1 MKIYCLSGLG
11 VDKKA
16 FQNLKVEGVELIHI
30 DWIRPEKSESL
41 EHYAKRLFDLSNLPQ
56 EYNLLGLSFGGMIA
70 TEFSKIR
77 KPQKLYLISSMS
89 TRKELRPL
97 FKLIGFLRL
106 HRIVPMSLLKRT
118 NFITNYFFGVKTAEE
133 IKLLR
138 QILKETDPYFLKW
151 ALNAI
156 LNWKNTERPLAT
168 IIHGTSDKILPI
180 EKNVDH
186 IISGGGHFMIVSRA
200 EEISGILKMKRDL

>member
-16 FQNLKVEGVELIHI
+16 FQNLKAEGIELIHI

-41 EHYAKRLFDLSNLPQ
+41 EHYAKRLFDLSNLPH

-77 KPQKLYLISSMS
+77 KPKNLYLISTIC
-89 TRKELRPL
+89 TRAELRPI

-106 HRIVPMSLLKRT
+106 HRIVPTSLLKSS
-118 NFITNYFFGVKTAEE
+118 NFITNYFFGVKTEE
-133 IKLLR
+133 EKKLLK
-138 QILKETDPYFLKW
+138 QILKETDSYFLRW
-151 ALNAI
+151 ALHAI
-156 LNWKNTERPLAT
+156 LTWKNTDKPSAT
-168 IIHGTSDKILPI
+168 SIHGTRDKILPI
-180 EKNVDH
+180 QKNTDY
-186 IISGGGHFMIVSRA
+186 IISGGGHFMIVGRGK
-200 EEISGILKMKRDL
+200 EISEILKMNNGL

>member
-16 FQNLKVEGVELIHI
+16 FQNLKAEGLELVHI
-30 DWIRPEKSESL
+30 DWIKPQKSESL
-41 EHYAKRLFDLSNLPQ
+41 EHYAKRLFDLSDLPQ

-77 KPQKLYLISSMS
+77 KPKQLYLISTITS
-89 TRKELRPL
+89 RAELRPI
-97 FKLIGFLRL
+97 FKLIGLLRL
-106 HRIVPMSLLKRT
+106 HRIMPASILKRS
-118 NFITNYFFGVKTAEE
+118 NFITNYFFGVNTKEE

-156 LNWKNTERPLAT
+156 LNWKNTERPAAT
-168 IIHGTSDKILPI
+168 IIHGTHDKILPI
-180 EKNVDH
+180 GKNADH
-186 IISGGGHFMIVSRA
+186 MISNGGHFMIVSKGK
-200 EEISGILKMKRDL
+200 EISEILKP